1 MLRNIPYT
9 TVYATKV
16 NLNNSELGADTCQS
30 QCLLCNTTKLTSM
43 KQRIPLDE
51 LPPEHYIKGK
61 VHLDE
66 EQTEPTTN
74 DNE

>member
-1 MLRNIPYT
+1 
-9 TVYATKV
+9 
-16 NLNNSELGADTCQS
+16 
-30 QCLLCNTTKLTSM
+30 M

-51 LPPEHYIKGK
+51 LPPEHYLKGK

-66 EQTEPTTN
+66 EQTESNKN